1 MKFECALKAMREG
14 KKVKHKDRT
23 YPLVIK
29 ENRICELYRTTD
41 NDYYEPLDTM
51 NTCNIMR
58 DDWWVVDDD

>member
-1 MKFECALKAMREG
+1 MREG
-14 KKVKHKDRT
+14 KAIKHKDRT
-23 YPLVIK
+23 YPLVMK

-58 DDWWVVDDD
+58 NDWEIVDE